1 MTLQDAFKPDYR
13 TAAAAIT
20 GAGKPNFTTP
30 VERGNLQVE
39 LYRPVKVDLQQ
50 PHSRDECY
58 VVTEGS
64 GKFEMGDQIV
74 PYAEG
79 DFLFVAAGVPH
90 RFADFGDAMTCWVI
104 FYGPEGG
111 ERDS

>member
-1 MTLQDAFKPDYR
+1 MTLEDAFKLDCR
-13 TAAAAIT
+13 NAAAAIT

-39 LYRPVKVDLQQ
+39 FYRPVKVDLQQ

-58 VVTEGS
+58 VVTECS
-64 GKFEMGDQIV
+64 GKFEMGDEIV
-74 PYAEG
+74 PAAEG

-90 RFADFGDAMTCWVI
+90 RFADFGDTMTCWVI
-104 FYGPEGG
+104 FYDPEDS

>member
-1 MTLQDAFKPDYR
+1 MTLEDAFKLDCR
-13 TAAAAIT
+13 NAAAAIT

-39 LYRPVKVDLQQ
+39 FYSPVKADLQQ

-58 VVTEGS
+58 VVTECS
-64 GKFEMGDQIV
+64 GKFEMGDEIV
-74 PYAEG
+74 PFAEG

-90 RFADFGDAMTCWVI
+90 TFADFGDSMTCWVI
-104 FYGPEGG
+104 FYRP
-111 ERDS
+111 

>member
-1 MTLQDAFKPDYR
+1 MTLQDAFKLDHR

-30 VERGNLQVE
+30 VERGTLQVE

-58 VVTEGS
+58 VVIEGS
-64 GKFEMGDQIV
+64 GKFEMGDEIV
-74 PYAEG
+74 PFAEG
-79 DFLFVAAGVPH
+79 DFLFVGAGVPH
-90 RFADFGDAMTCWVI
+90 RFTDFGDSMTRWVI
-104 FYGPEGG
+104 LYGPEGG

>member
-1 MTLQDAFKPDYR
+1 MTLQDAFKQDYR

-20 GAGKPNFTTP
+20 VVGKPNFTTP
-30 VERGNLQVE
+30 VEHGNLQVE
-39 LYRPVKVDLQQ
+39 FYRPVKMDLQQ
-50 PHSRDECY
+50 SHSRDECY

-64 GKFEMGDQIV
+64 GKFEMGDEIV
-74 PYAEG
+74 PFAEG

-90 RFADFGDAMTCWVI
+90 RLAAFGDSMTCWGI

>member
-1 MTLQDAFKPDYR
+1 MTLQDAFKLDYR
-13 TAAAAIT
+13 IAAAAIT

-39 LYRPVKVDLQQ
+39 FYRPVKVDLQQ
-50 PHSRDECY
+50 PHYRDECY
-58 VVTEGS
+58 VVTECG
-64 GKFEMGDQIV
+64 GKFEMGDEIV
-74 PYAEG
+74 PFAEG

-90 RFADFGDAMTCWVI
+90 RFADFGDSMTCWVI
-104 FYGPEGG
+104 FCGHEGG

>member
-1 MTLQDAFKPDYR
+1 MTLQDAFKLDHR

-30 VERGNLQVE
+30 VERGTLQVE

-50 PHSRDECY
+50 PHSRDEY
-58 VVTEGS
+58 YFVTEDS
-64 GKFEMGDQIV
+64 GKFEMGDEIV
-74 PYAEG
+74 PFAEG
-79 DFLFVAAGVPH
+79 DFLFVGAGVPH
-90 RFADFGDAMTCWVI
+90 RFTDFGDSMTRWVI
-104 FYGPEGG
+104 LYGPEGG

>member
-1 MTLQDAFKPDYR
+1 MTLQDAFKLDYR
-13 TAAAAIT
+13 TAATAIT

-39 LYRPVKVDLQQ
+39 LYWPVNVDLRQ

-58 VVTEGS
+58 VVTECS
-64 GKFEMGDQIV
+64 GKFEMGDEIV
-74 PYAEG
+74 PFAES

-90 RFADFGDAMTCWVI
+90 RFVDFSDSMTRRVI